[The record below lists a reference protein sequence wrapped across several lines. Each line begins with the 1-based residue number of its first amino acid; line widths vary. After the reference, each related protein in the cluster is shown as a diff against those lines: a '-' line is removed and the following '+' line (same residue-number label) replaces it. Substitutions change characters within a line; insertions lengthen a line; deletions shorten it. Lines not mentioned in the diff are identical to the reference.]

1 MENEMKRTNTIQ
13 QVASAAEMRELTNL
27 DIVKPYNVGVIWTS
41 YEGAPFGCHIRWNG
55 EGYASIRGSAWEA
68 DIIRSWIQEQI
79 HSDND

>member
-1 MENEMKRTNTIQ
+1 MTQNYRN
-13 QVASAAEMRELTNL
+13 VASAAEMRELVNL
-27 DIVKPYNVGVIWTS
+27 DLVKEYNVGVSWTS

-55 EGYASIRGSAWEA
+55 EGFGSIRGSAWEA